1 MEQAAVII
9 KEIPSIFNQALGIV
23 NTFMQIILSVLMA
36 FGVIT
41 GPATD
46 DPIVLKDEENV
57 NLAVV
62 AFADTHIRPTGIS
75 PYNFECA
82 LDDIENSGVDF
93 DAFLVAGDLS
103 ELGDDISYEL
113 MWDALDKTEIDNI
126 LLATGNHDV
135 RVVYDLRTEQI
146 IDKTNGFLG
155 TEIDK
160 PYYSYDINGYT
171 FIVMGSDSRLF
182 EKAVISD
189 EQLAFIDAELERAT
203 KDGKPAFVM
212 CHQPLENTHGLPEV
226 WKNGGIGEQ
235 SEKVREV
242 LVKYKNVFFLNGHLH
257 DGVYE
262 NSLEILDEE
271 KGVYSVNLPAFGKEN
286 DYGKFLQ
293 PGLGTYFEIYDDEV
307 VFTARDFRAGKSLEG
322 CTKSFELVK

>member
-1 MEQAAVII
+1 MEQAVTII
-9 KEIPSIFNQALGIV
+9 KGIPSIFNQVLAIL
-23 NTFMQIILSVLMA
+23 NTFMEIILSVLMA
-36 FGVIT
+36 FGVIS

-46 DPIVLKDEENV
+46 DPITLKDAENV

-62 AFADTHIRPTGIS
+62 AFADTHIRPTAIS
-75 PYNFECA
+75 PYNFKCGLE
-82 LDDIENSGVDF
+82 DIENSEIDF
-93 DAFLVAGDLS
+93 DALLVAGDIS
-103 ELGDDISYEL
+103 ELGDDVSYEL
-113 MWDALDKTEIDNI
+113 MWDALDETKIENI
-126 LLATGNHDV
+126 LLTTGNHDV

-146 IDKTNGFLG
+146 IDKTNSFLG
-155 TEIDK
+155 KEIDK

-171 FIVMGSDSRLF
+171 FIVMASDGQLF

-189 EQLAFIDAELERAT
+189 EQLAFIDSELERAT
-203 KDGKPAFVM
+203 AEGKPAFVM

-235 SEKVREV
+235 SEEIREI

-262 NSLEILDEE
+262 RSLEVLNEE
-271 KGVYSVNLPAFGKEN
+271 NGVYSVNLPAYGKEN

-293 PGLGTYFEIYDDEV
+293 PGLGTYFEVYDNEV
-307 VFTARDFRAGKSLEG
+307 IFTARDFRAGKSLED
-322 CTKSFELVK
+322 CSMSFALK

>member
-9 KEIPSIFNQALGIV
+9 NEIPSIFNQALGIV

-82 LDDIENSGVDF
+82 LDDIENSDIDF
-93 DAFLVAGDLS
+93 DAFLIAGDLS

-146 IDKTNGFLG
+146 IDKTNSFLG

-235 SEKVREV
+235 SEKVREI

>member
-9 KEIPSIFNQALGIV
+9 KELPSIFNQVLGIV

-82 LDDIENSGVDF
+82 LEDIGNSGVDF
-93 DAFLVAGDLS
+93 DAFLIAGDLS

-182 EKAVISD
+182 EKAIISD

-262 NSLEILDEE
+262 NSLEVLDEE

>member
-9 KEIPSIFNQALGIV
+9 NEIPSIFNQALGIV

-82 LDDIENSGVDF
+82 LDDIENSDVDF
-93 DAFLVAGDLS
+93 DAFLIAGDLS

-146 IDKTNGFLG
+146 IDKTNSFLG

-235 SEKVREV
+235 SEKVREI

>member
-9 KEIPSIFNQALGIV
+9 NEIPSIFNQALGIV

-82 LDDIENSGVDF
+82 LDDIENSDVDF
-93 DAFLVAGDLS
+93 DAFLIAGDLS

-146 IDKTNGFLG
+146 IDKTNSFLG

-235 SEKVREV
+235 SEKVREI
-242 LVKYKNVFFLNGHLH
+242 LVKYKNIFFLNGHLH

>member
-9 KEIPSIFNQALGIV
+9 NEIPSIFNQALGIV

-82 LDDIENSGVDF
+82 LEDIENSGVDF

-235 SEKVREV
+235 SEKVREI

-307 VFTARDFRAGKSLEG
+307 VFNARDFRAGKSLEG

>member
-9 KEIPSIFNQALGIV
+9 NEIPSIFNQALGIV

-82 LDDIENSGVDF
+82 LEDIENSGVDF

-146 IDKTNGFLG
+146 IDKTNSFLG

-235 SEKVREV
+235 SEKVREI